1 MDESRLWRVSSVLYV
16 PTSVPTAPGGGPPT
30 HLTFESR
37 MPEQAMQFAAITI
50 AIRKGRYDAHS
61 GDPQIEAVELVA
73 DVPADADAW
82 SAIRRLGPTVEAVVD
97 RMSFEMATRL
107 VIGPTTAV
115 DVTPPVAVGERRAL
129 SSFSD
134 SPFDNN
140 ARTVEMQAV
149 SGSLLGT
156 LPTTLDIESSEIA
169 AVLRWFVK
177 SLNTNL
183 LHDQFI
189 FLWIALETL
198 CDLSPIKVEQP
209 YTCRHGHAIE
219 TCPTCDAPTTQLVRG
234 ATMRAFLE
242 HFEVSVEQGKELWAV
257 RQMMHGAIPFDS
269 DKLRNL
275 GAHVQQLRAVVAAD
289 LKNHLGKQASD
300 PPIVV
305 AQGLTIHPAVA
316 AEGTRPISEHDIS
329 PLMP

>member
-1 MDESRLWRVSSVLYV
+1 MDDSRLWRISSVLYV
-16 PTSVPTAPGGGPPT
+16 PTSVPTAPGGGLPSQ
-30 HLTFESR
+30 LTFESR
-37 MPEQAMQFAAITI
+37 MPEQAMQFGDTTV
-50 AIRKGRYDAHS
+50 AIRKGRHDAQS
-61 GDPQIEAVELVA
+61 TDPQVEAVELVA
-73 DVPADADAW
+73 EVPADAEAW
-82 SAIRRLGPTVEAVVD
+82 SAIRKLGPTIEAVID

-115 DVTPPVAVGERRAL
+115 DVTPPVAVGDRRTL

-140 ARTVEMQAV
+140 ARTIEMQAV

-177 SLNTNL
+177 SLTTNL

-198 CDLSPIKVEQP
+198 CDLSTIKVEQP
-209 YTCRHGHAIE
+209 YTCRHGHEIE

-234 ATMRAFLE
+234 ATIRAFLE
-242 HFEVSVEQGKELWAV
+242 HFGVSADQGKELWTV
-257 RQMMHGAIPFDS
+257 RQIMHGAIPFDS

-275 GAHVQQLRAVVAAD
+275 GTLVQQLRAVVAAD
-289 LKNHLGKQASD
+289 LKNHLGKQPSD
-300 PPIVV
+300 PPIV
-305 AQGLTIHPAVA
+305 ANEGLTIHPAVA
-316 AEGTRPISEHDIS
+316 AEGTRLISEHDIS
-329 PLMP
+329 RLIP